1 MKRALIITGLLAVS
15 SVAALAASVKTSK
28 AQPLSDMQMESVKG
42 QGTVIA
48 YAWING
54 AYVQQ
59 SPVFTS
65 CYDPYTHIVYSGG
78 PLNGYQY
85 QY

>member
-1 MKRALIITGLLAVS
+1 MKKALFIAGLLAVS

-28 AQPLSDMQMESVKG
+28 AQPLSDTQMESVKG

-48 YAWING
+48 YVWING

-59 SPVFTS
+59 APVFTH
-65 CYDPYTHIVYSGG
+65 CMDPYTHVVYSGG
-78 PLNGYQY
+78 PQNGYQY